1 MKREHKSVSERLD
14 LPAEA
19 LSAVPLT
26 ELHGRTMVRVENH
39 CGIVEYTPE
48 LVCVA
53 VRRGSIRVRGSVL
66 VIARMTRRCVE
77 VRGTIFAV
85 ELE

>member
-19 LSAVPLT
+19 LSNVPLA
-26 ELHGRTMVRVENH
+26 ELHGKHLACVENH

-48 LVCVA
+48 LVRIA
-53 VRRGSIRVRGSVL
+53 VRHGSISVHGACL
-66 VIARMTRRCVE
+66 TIARMTRRRVE
-77 VRGTIFAV
+77 VRGTVFSV

>member
-1 MKREHKSVSERLD
+1 MKREHKTVSQRLD

-19 LSAVPLT
+19 LSDVPLT
-26 ELHGRTMVRVENH
+26 EVHGRTMARVENH

-48 LVCVA
+48 LVRIA
-53 VRRGSIRVRGSVL
+53 VRRGGVSIRGSAL
-66 VIARMTRRCVE
+66 TIARMTRRCVE
-77 VRGTIFAV
+77 VRGMIFAV